1 MFIRIPSSLEI
12 LKRIG
17 AIGGKRGIRIYL
29 VGGPVRDIILGK
41 TSIDLDLVSETPAQQ
56 VASILADE
64 LKGKVTFFPEFLT
77 ARIEWEEGTID
88 VATAR
93 REYYPVPA
101 ALPEVIPATMR
112 EDLKRRDFTINA
124 MALSLHPDN
133 FGELFDPFGGY
144 EDLKEGVI
152 RFLHPKSFVD
162 DPTRILRG
170 LRFSARF
177 GFRFEETT
185 ERHIKKDRDGLLL
198 ISGERR
204 RKEVR
209 LLLREGLPAIRLLE
223 KYELLPLLGFSSL
236 HCINPPEDAQK
247 LFSLSDPWFFYFILL
262 TWEKEISLLE
272 RLYCL
277 RKEER
282 EEIIKTRKIV
292 ELEDEKEIVLSM
304 RGLSQAALAT
314 LYAKGV
320 TLSLDFFKKIDT
332 LKVETSGGEIV
343 QKGFQ
348 GREIGRILE
357 ELFYLRFK
365 GIVRTKEDEERWI
378 ERLKKG

>member
-1 MFIRIPSSLEI
+1 MFIDIPPSLDI

-17 AIGGKRGIRIYL
+17 RIGGRRGIRIYL
-29 VGGPVRDIILGK
+29 VGGPVRDIILGHD
-41 TSIDLDLVSETPAQQ
+41 TVDIDIVSERPAQE
-56 VASILADE
+56 VASIIAGE
-64 LKGKVTFFPEFLT
+64 LNGRITFFQEFLT
-77 ARIEWEEGTID
+77 ARIEWEEGVID

-133 FGELFDPFGGY
+133 FGELYDPFGGY
-144 EDLKEGVI
+144 QDLRKGII

-177 GFRFEETT
+177 SFCFDEIT
-185 ERHIKKDRDGLLL
+185 EKHIRKDKDGLLL

-204 RKEVR
+204 RKEIKS
-209 LLLREGLPAIRLLE
+209 LLKEGEKAVVLLE
-223 KYELLPLLGFSSL
+223 RYELLPLLGFSPPDFV
-236 HCINPPEDAQK
+236 NPPEDARS
-247 LFSLSDPWFFYFILL
+247 LFSIEDPWFFYFMLL
-262 TWEKEISLLE
+262 TWEKEVSFIE

-282 EEIIKTRKIV
+282 EEIIKAKKII
-292 ELEDEKEIVLSM
+292 EMKDEKEIVLSL
-304 RGLSQAALAT
+304 RGLSPQALAAL
-314 LYAKGV
+314 YSKG
-320 TLSLDFFKKIDT
+320 LIQSLDFFRKIDT
-332 LKVETSGGEIV
+332 LKIDTQGGEIA
-343 QKGFQ
+343 KLGFH
-348 GREIGRILE
+348 GREIKDIMDE
-357 ELFYLRFK
+357 IFYLRFK
-365 GIVRTKEDEERWI
+365 GVIKTKEDEKIWI

>member
-133 FGELFDPFGGY
+133 FGELLDPFGGY
-144 EDLKEGVI
+144 KDLKKGII
-152 RFLHPKSFVD
+152 RFLHP
-162 DPTRILRG
+162 
-170 LRFSARF
+170 
-177 GFRFEETT
+177 
-185 ERHIKKDRDGLLL
+185 
-198 ISGERR
+198 
-204 RKEVR
+204 
-209 LLLREGLPAIRLLE
+209 
-223 KYELLPLLGFSSL
+223 
-236 HCINPPEDAQK
+236 C
-247 LFSLSDPWFFYFILL
+247 
-262 TWEKEISLLE
+262 
-272 RLYCL
+272 
-277 RKEER
+277 
-282 EEIIKTRKIV
+282 
-292 ELEDEKEIVLSM
+292 
-304 RGLSQAALAT
+304 
-314 LYAKGV
+314 
-320 TLSLDFFKKIDT
+320 LDFPPSIA
-332 LKVETSGGEIV
+332 
-343 QKGFQ
+343 
-348 GREIGRILE
+348 
-357 ELFYLRFK
+357 
-365 GIVRTKEDEERWI
+365 
-378 ERLKKG
+378 